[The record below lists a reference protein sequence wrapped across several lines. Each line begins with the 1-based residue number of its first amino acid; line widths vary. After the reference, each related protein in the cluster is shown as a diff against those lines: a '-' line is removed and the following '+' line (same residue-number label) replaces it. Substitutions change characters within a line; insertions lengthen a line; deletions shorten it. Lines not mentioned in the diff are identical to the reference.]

1 MNCAGCGSL
10 TSHSMKSARTVRSAP
25 QPSPC
30 AGSLATLSGSSLGP
44 NHGTSRSGAE
54 CSSFRSAAL
63 SDAPNFCCVIASSAA
78 AGSAGA
84 ATEAVALCDLA
95 ANDGNAA
102 RVSNPIAK
110 AATMIAFRF
119 INIAVNKARLDQA
132 APSALER
139 GLGAAVD
146 MAGQRSARLGLAAR
160 VDQRNEMR
168 LGKYA
173 ALLVATAN
181 AWHFIQD
188 WLQERGSVIVITGRK
203 CGAAASQ
210 RQADL
215 APYMRQAAG
224 LFFGV
229 PLHVRERARCL
240 FTLAGAS
247 KRIYVDAVQEREQG
261 VVGIG
266 ADMWCDR
273 APFVVDFCTGQLQI
287 PEQQYSVGL
296 LDHHIG

>member
-63 SDAPNFCCVIASSAA
+63 SDAPNFCCAIASSAA

-110 AATMIAFRF
+110 AATTIAFRF
-119 INIAVNKARLDQA
+119 INMELNNVRLDQA

-139 GLGAAVD
+139 GLGPAVD
-146 MAGQRSARLGLAAR
+146 MAGERGARLGLAAR

-168 LGKYA
+168 LGEHT
-173 ALLVATAN
+173 ALLVAPAN
-181 AWHFIQD
+181 AWHFVQD
-188 WLQERGSVIVITGRK
+188 WLQERAGAIEITVRER
-203 CGAAASQ
+203 GAATSQ
-210 RQADL
+210 RQPDL

-224 LFFGV
+224 LFFGM
-229 PLHVRERARCL
+229 PLQVGKRARC
-240 FTLAGAS
+240 FFRLAGAS
-247 KRIYVDAVQEREQG
+247 
-261 VVGIG
+261 
-266 ADMWCDR
+266 
-273 APFVVDFCTGQLQI
+273 
-287 PEQQYSVGL
+287 
-296 LDHHIG
+296 